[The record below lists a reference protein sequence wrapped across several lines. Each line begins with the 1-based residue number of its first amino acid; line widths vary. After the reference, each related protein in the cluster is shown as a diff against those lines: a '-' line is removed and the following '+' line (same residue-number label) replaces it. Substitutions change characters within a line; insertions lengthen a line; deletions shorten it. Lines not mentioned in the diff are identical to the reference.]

1 MFITQTPIPVK
12 PDWGKPGKK
21 KARIAAGGD
30 DTLFMSSAT
39 SIADEYGAHMK
50 GSVCATRGLTQTVR

>member
-1 MFITQTPIPVK
+1 VNLVDFPLRFLTMFITQTPIPVK

-39 SIADEYGAHMK
+39 SIADEYGA
-50 GSVCATRGLTQTVR
+50 T